1 MVTLC
6 KLFNKIMTTEC
17 IPSAWRNS
25 ILVPIFKEK
34 GDVQECKNYRGI
46 KLLTHT
52 FKIWEKVVDR
62 RLRECT
68 EIHESQFGFMPGRS
82 TTDAIFILKQTI
94 EKHREGQKD
103 IRVTFIDIEK
113 AYDRVPREE
122 IWRCMRERNV
132 PEKYVKLIQD
142 MYRGCKTKVRSA
154 AGESDSFN
162 VDVGLH
168 QGSALSP
175 YLFVILMDVLT
186 EGVRKEVPES
196 MMFADDIVLCGGRE
210 VDMTEY
216 LDTWRK
222 SLEERGMR
230 LSRPKTQFM
239 DFNFEQNQQG
249 NREPVKILGEELE
262 RVTHFKYLGTSMEE
276 EGGMETEITK
286 RVGAGWRNWKKCSG
300 VLCDRRMPVKLKGK
314 VYKTVIRPAMLYG
327 TETWATTKKQE
338 KRIEVT
344 EMRMLRW
351 MCGVTR
357 KDKIRNEHIRGTT
370 RVAQASKKIT
380 ERRLIWYG
388 HVMRR
393 DGEHILRKV
402 LRADIPGKRKRGRPK
417 TRWKDACQRDL
428 KSTGLRAGE
437 ETDRAM
443 WRRKIISHTGD
454 PT

>member
-1 MVTLC
+1 
-6 KLFNKIMTTEC
+6 
-17 IPSAWRNS
+17 
-25 ILVPIFKEK
+25 
-34 GDVQECKNYRGI
+34 
-46 KLLTHT
+46 
-52 FKIWEKVVDR
+52 
-62 RLRECT
+62 
-68 EIHESQFGFMPGRS
+68 MPGRS
-82 TTDAIFILKQTI
+82 TTDAIFILKQTL

-122 IWRCMRERNV
+122 IWRCTRERNV
-132 PEKYVKLIQD
+132 PETYVKLIQD

-154 AGESDSFN
+154 ASESDSFN

-168 QGSALSP
+168 QGSTLSP
-175 YLFVILMDVLT
+175 YLFLILMDVLT
-186 EGVRKEVPES
+186 EGVRKEVPEF

-222 SLEERGMR
+222 SLEERGMKV
-230 LSRPKTQFM
+230 SRPKTQLM
-239 DFNFEQNQQG
+239 DFNNYFEQNQQG
-249 NREPVKILGEELE
+249 NREPVKKLGEELE
-262 RVTHFKYLGTSMEE
+262 RVTHFKYLGASMEA

-286 RVGAGWRNWKKCSG
+286 RVGAGWRNCKKCCG
-300 VLCDRRMPVKLKGK
+300 VLCDRRMPMKLKGK
-314 VYKTVIRPAMLYG
+314 VYKTVIKPEMLYWA
-327 TETWATTKKQE
+327 ETWATTKIQG

-344 EMRMLRW
+344 EMRMPPW

-370 RVAQASKKIT
+370 RVAQASKKIP

-388 HVMRR
+388 HAMRR

-417 TRWKDACQRDL
+417 TR
-428 KSTGLRAGE
+428 
-437 ETDRAM
+437 
-443 WRRKIISHTGD
+443 
-454 PT
+454 

>member
-1 MVTLC
+1 ML
-6 KLFNKIMTTEC
+6 
-17 IPSAWRNS
+17 ARS
-25 ILVPIFKEK
+25 IVSVLI
-34 GDVQECKNYRGI
+34 CKNRATLHVPSPSSAVNGI
-46 KLLTHT
+46 AIGEVAKVKYLGHVITNDMTDDADMMRQRRQLYALGNVLSRRFHMCSIEVKNTLFRLFCTPMYTCQLWWNFSAQSMHKLN
-52 FKIWEKVVDR
+52 V
-62 RLRECT
+62 
-68 EIHESQFGFMPGRS
+68 
-82 TTDAIFILKQTI
+82 
-94 EKHREGQKD
+94 
-103 IRVTFIDIEK
+103 
-113 AYDRVPREE
+113 AY
-122 IWRCMRERNV
+122 NN
-132 PEKYVKLIQD
+132 
-142 MYRGCKTKVRSA
+142 A
-154 AGESDSFN
+154 
-162 VDVGLH
+162 
-168 QGSALSP
+168 
-175 YLFVILMDVLT
+175 

-327 TETWATTKKQE
+327 AETWATTKRQE

-402 LRADIPGKRKRGRPK
+402 LRTDIPGKRKRGRPK